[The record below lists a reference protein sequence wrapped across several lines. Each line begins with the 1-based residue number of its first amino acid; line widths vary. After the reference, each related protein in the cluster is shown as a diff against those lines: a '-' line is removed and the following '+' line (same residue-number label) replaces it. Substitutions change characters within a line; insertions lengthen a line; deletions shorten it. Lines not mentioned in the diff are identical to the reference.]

1 MISRNPDADNR
12 SVIRF
17 DHATRH
23 RRRIASSVAIHRSS
37 ATTVE
42 ESHSDRGSHNPYD
55 QWLSLLKRS
64 RLLTLGG
71 SRRATACSRKWQ
83 NIIIMI
89 KPSNW
94 MPANC
99 KFENKSVAVVVKK
112 K

>member
-23 RRRIASSVAIHRSS
+23 RRRIASSVAIHWSS

-42 ESHSDRGSHNPYD
+42 ESHSERGSHNPYD
-55 QWLSLLKRS
+55 QRLPLLKRS
-64 RLLTLGG
+64 RLLTLSGI
-71 SRRATACSRKWQ
+71 RRATTCSRKWL

-94 MPANC
+94 MLANC
-99 KFENKSVAVVVKK
+99 EFENKAIAVVIKK
-112 K
+112 I